1 MGDGLESV
9 AAAPVFRR
17 WTAVLDASRARG
29 GYDITVGSY
38 TEMPSVL
45 NGREVLYRVVAN
57 GRRPLIY
64 VRDSDAADAAWRR
77 VTPDEGRA
85 LRFAALH
92 LRVPHAEP
100 SPSELL
106 RLEAAAPEQAHELER
121 QLRARQELSENV
133 DAFKTGV
140 LGATESRLPGWR
152 HEPGC
157 W

>member
-1 MGDGLESV
+1 MGNVLESV
-9 AAAPVFRR
+9 VAAPVFRR
-17 WTAVLDASRARG
+17 WTAVLDASRTRG
-29 GYDITVGSY
+29 GYDVTLGSY

-45 NGREVLYRVVAN
+45 NGREVPYRVVAN
-57 GRRPLIY
+57 GRHPLIY
-64 VRDSDAADAAWRR
+64 VRDPEEAATAWRR

-85 LRFAALH
+85 LRVAALK

-100 SPSELL
+100 SPHELL

-121 QLRARQELSENV
+121 QLRARQDLSENI

-140 LGATESRLPGWR
+140 LSATESRVPGWR
-152 HEPGC
+152 HEPRS